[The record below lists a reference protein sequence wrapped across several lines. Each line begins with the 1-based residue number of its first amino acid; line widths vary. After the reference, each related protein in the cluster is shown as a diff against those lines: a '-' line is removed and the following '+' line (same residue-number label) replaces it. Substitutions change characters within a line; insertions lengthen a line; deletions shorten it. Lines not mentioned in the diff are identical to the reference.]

1 MFFHTCSVW
10 RRPRAACAFSV
21 LVFLSADAFADIS
34 PRSLTHKEAIR
45 RVLANNPELHAFSWR
60 QDALRGELLVAD
72 QAAGYQLEL
81 ETENLRRHSDGL
93 EVTLALSSVVELGNK
108 RGARTTVADSRL
120 WLVESERQAAALD
133 LIGRATQ
140 RFVGVLSLQEKLKVV
155 DEAVTLGQTSV
166 ELARQRFE
174 RGAAAEE
181 EVLRAEAALAQA
193 QLRQGALAAQLVSG
207 KVFLAAQ
214 WGEREADFAK
224 VQGEL
229 YRFSEVAGFD
239 ELYRR
244 AVAAPGIQVLADEA
258 RVRQAEIDLA
268 IARSRADIQWR
279 VGVRHFAEGGDAAL
293 VASISAPL
301 GSAKRAGGHVQSAK
315 AERQLVGSRREAALL
330 SLRSTLFEAWLIRQ
344 QAAMQVAQLQQ
355 RILPAL
361 TRAVEQT
368 RRAYEAG
375 RYSYVEWAGVQ
386 RDLLEA
392 KLALIDAA
400 TEVLLQQALIEQLT
414 AEPLAARSISELN
427 QD

>member
-1 MFFHTCSVW
+1 
-10 RRPRAACAFSV
+10 
-21 LVFLSADAFADIS
+21 
-34 PRSLTHKEAIR
+34 
-45 RVLANNPELHAFSWR
+45 
-60 QDALRGELLVAD
+60 
-72 QAAGYQLEL
+72 
-81 ETENLRRHSDGL
+81 
-93 EVTLALSSVVELGNK
+93 
-108 RGARTTVADSRL
+108 
-120 WLVESERQAAALD
+120 
-133 LIGRATQ
+133 
-140 RFVGVLSLQEKLKVV
+140 
-155 DEAVTLGQTSV
+155 
-166 ELARQRFE
+166 
-174 RGAAAEE
+174 
-181 EVLRAEAALAQA
+181 
-193 QLRQGALAAQLVSG
+193 
-207 KVFLAAQ
+207 
-214 WGEREADFAK
+214 
-224 VQGEL
+224 
-229 YRFSEVAGFD
+229 VAGFD

-330 SLRSTLFEAWLIRQ
+330 SLRATLFEAWLIRQ

>member
-155 DEAVTLGQTSV
+155 DEAVTLGLSSW
-166 ELARQRFE
+166 LARDLNAGRPQRKKFCVLKRLWRRHNFGRE
-174 RGAAAEE
+174 RLRRNWSAAKFSSPLNGESE
-181 EVLRAEAALAQA
+181 RPIS
-193 QLRQGALAAQLVSG
+193 RRSKGSYT
-207 KVFLAAQ
+207 VFLR
-214 WGEREADFAK
+214 W
-224 VQGEL
+224 
-229 YRFSEVAGFD
+229 
-239 ELYRR
+239 
-244 AVAAPGIQVLADEA
+244 PVLMSYIGA
-258 RVRQAEIDLA
+258 R
-268 IARSRADIQWR
+268 
-279 VGVRHFAEGGDAAL
+279 
-293 VASISAPL
+293 
-301 GSAKRAGGHVQSAK
+301 
-315 AERQLVGSRREAALL
+315 
-330 SLRSTLFEAWLIRQ
+330 
-344 QAAMQVAQLQQ
+344 
-355 RILPAL
+355 
-361 TRAVEQT
+361 
-368 RRAYEAG
+368 
-375 RYSYVEWAGVQ
+375 
-386 RDLLEA
+386 
-392 KLALIDAA
+392 
-400 TEVLLQQALIEQLT
+400 
-414 AEPLAARSISELN
+414 
-427 QD
+427 